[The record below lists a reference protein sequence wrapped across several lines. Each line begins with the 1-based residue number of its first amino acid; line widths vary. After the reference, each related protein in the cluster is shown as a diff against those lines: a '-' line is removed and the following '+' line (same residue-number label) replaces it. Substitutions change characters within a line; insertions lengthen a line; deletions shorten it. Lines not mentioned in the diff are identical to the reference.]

1 MRYEVHSIDTQIPHF
16 LLDKLRWKSGGA
28 VCFMV
33 KKNLQTMV
41 KSLTHPQY
49 LQEIQKSRRCL
60 AAFGSAGDLCRRSP
74 SGLFARCAFK
84 HGPSVRGNS
93 GGSGFFLFKHGF
105 FDIPL
110 WFWRFHGYFL
120 FSSLRSIVFK
130 RLRATAGQGPML
142 RWYG

>member
-1 MRYEVHSIDTQIPHF
+1 MRYTPLIHNSSLFAGQTSMEIWWGRLFSWSKKPYKPWSNHSLIPNI
-16 LLDKLRWKSGGA
+16 S
-28 VCFMV
+28 
-33 KKNLQTMV
+33 KK
-41 KSLTHPQY
+41 
-49 LQEIQKSRRCL
+49 IQKSRRCL

-142 RWYG
+142 R